1 MERILCFPLI
11 FSAMIFSQCS
21 KPQPENPGDPP
32 GNGHGNGGG
41 GGRQNGAP
49 MPKGTPNG
57 KVYSKKIGMAGGTIE
72 YPGARLTINIPAGAV
87 DQETEFFIQPIT
99 NTAPGGK
106 GIAYRLQPEGVTF
119 RKPATLKFRYTAD
132 DLQATFAA
140 ALGIATQ
147 KADGAWYGLGAIQNE
162 AAKTLEVKT
171 THFSDW
177 SFFEAISLEPGMS
190 AADPGQQVPLVVKC
204 VLPGDDDLLVPLTKE
219 GQETAL
225 LDPKTHLDAKFIEK
239 WTLLGTGQLASTG
252 NSAKYTAPAKIPATN
267 PVVVSVNVK
276 SNGRAVGIL
285 IARVFVAPEGIS
297 VSIAGGDYTT
307 YGNSGGRVTTGESFA
322 TAQQGGVTA
331 SVKWQGKTTGQF
343 SWDATNILFLLNI
356 GTTKTYAQ
364 VYNSGGKAV
373 PSPGKLHVVET
384 GNFGWM
390 LGSFELE
397 KSGYYIFSTPPT
409 MGTTK
414 INGYFRVKRLNIGTE

>member
-1 MERILCFPLI
+1 MKRFICFPLI
-11 FSAMIFSQCS
+11 ISAIFFSQCS
-21 KPQPENPGDPP
+21 KPQPENPANPP
-32 GNGHGNGGG
+32 GNGGG
-41 GGRQNGAP
+41 GGSQQTGTPR
-49 MPKGTPNG
+49 PKGTPNG
-57 KVYSKKIGMAGGTIE
+57 TVFSKKIGTAGGTIE
-72 YPGARLTINIPAGAV
+72 YPGARLTIDIPAGAV
-87 DQETEFFIQPIT
+87 EKETEFFIQPIS

-119 RKPATLKFRYTAD
+119 KKPATLKFRYTAD
-132 DLQATFAA
+132 DLQGTFAA

-147 KADGAWYGLGAIQNE
+147 KADGVWYGLGTIQNE

-177 SFFEAISLEPGMS
+177 SFFEAISLEPGISM
-190 AADPGQQVPLVVKC
+190 ADPGQQMPLVVKC

-219 GQETAL
+219 GQEAAL
-225 LDPKTHLDAKFIEK
+225 LDPKTHLNAKFIEK
-239 WTLLGTGQLASTG
+239 WTLLGTGQLAPTG
-252 NSAKYTAPAKIPATN
+252 NTAKYTAPAKIPAVN

-276 SNGRAVGIL
+276 SKGRAVGIL

-307 YGNSGGRVTTGESFA
+307 YGNSGGQVTPGESFA
-322 TAQQGGVTA
+322 MAQQDGITA

-343 SWDATNILFLLNI
+343 SWDATKILFLLNI

-373 PSPGKLHVVET
+373 PSPGKLDVFEI
-384 GNFGWM
+384 GNFGWV

-397 KSGYYIFSTPPT
+397 KSGYYIFSNPPST
-409 MGTTK
+409 GTTK
-414 INGYFRVKRLNIGTE
+414 IKGYFRVKRLNIGSE